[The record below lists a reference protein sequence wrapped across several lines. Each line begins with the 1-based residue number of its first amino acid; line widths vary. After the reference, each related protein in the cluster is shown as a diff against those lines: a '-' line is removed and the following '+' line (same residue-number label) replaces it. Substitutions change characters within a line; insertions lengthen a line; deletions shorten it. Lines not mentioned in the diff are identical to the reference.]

1 MNPLIDRIWDVWTN
15 SAQEELLAMIGEFR
29 LDYLLDDTFNHALDI
44 VEEAILEENYDR
56 AKIIFTEMS
65 PNVFTRLDFELFVEL
80 LDEAVY
86 GY

>member
-15 SAQEELLAMIGEFR
+15 SAQEELLAMINEFR
-29 LDYLLDDTFNHALDI
+29 LDYILDDTFNHALDI
-44 VEEAILEENYDR
+44 VEEAIIEENYDR

>member
-1 MNPLIDRIWDVWTN
+1 MNPLIDRIWSTWTN
-15 SAQEELLAMIGEFR
+15 SAQEELLAMIAEFR
-29 LDYLLDDTFNHALDI
+29 VDYLLDDTFNHALDI

-65 PNVFTRLDFELFVEL
+65 PAVFTRLDFELFVEL

>member
-1 MNPLIDRIWDVWTN
+1 
-15 SAQEELLAMIGEFR
+15 MIAEFR
-29 LDYLLDDTFNHALDI
+29 VDLLDDTFNHALDI
-44 VEEAILEENYDR
+44 VEELFSRNYDR

-65 PNVFTRLDFELFVEL
+65 PAVFTRLDFELFVEL

>member
-29 LDYLLDDTFNHALDI
+29 LDYILDDTFNHALDI
-44 VEEAILEENYDR
+44 VEEAIIEENYDR